1 MPQHPSYTQAHG
13 GVAGACAT
21 ILKAAF
27 DGATP
32 WSALGDGS
40 VKIASGDGLELYD
53 YAGADADRITVN
65 GEIEKLASNIALA
78 RNFAGVHTCTS
89 GALILA
95 FLAGPAIAQV
105 KPQSPATDAQA
116 ILAPIFSGFRSP
128 KWDQRANAFR
138 ALLRLGSNETEFA
151 PRPLHLALAR
161 FGHEANQI
169 HLALIALLA
178 REDDAAN
185 NAPRGYW
192 SEAYMNYYG
201 DLIAVVGTLGDP
213 RSIDALVGAVETGG
227 DATEPLAA
235 FGSEAI
241 PALLA
246 RMRDGDMLA
255 RFACLEVL
263 VAMLEPLNRSLVT
276 PSGFAAIASAV
287 RSEGHDE
294 NAQVRAVAIRGLG

>member
-1 MPQHPSYTQAHG
+1 M
-13 GVAGACAT
+13 
-21 ILKAAF
+21 
-27 DGATP
+27 
-32 WSALGDGS
+32 
-40 VKIASGDGLELYD
+40 
-53 YAGADADRITVN
+53 
-65 GEIEKLASNIALA
+65 
-78 RNFAGVHTCTS
+78 HTCTS

-294 NAQVRAVAIRGLG
+294 NAQVRAVAIRGLGALSKRSDCGAVRAAAADPADVVRQAAVAASQQLNCDAPIH